1 MGFAYPSSLEVPPSA
16 LGWGFK
22 TMTGNCRVSYLAFLL
37 LEMLDA
43 QEPRVS
49 LEVTQTAGSV

>member
-1 MGFAYPSSLEVPPSA
+1 M
-16 LGWGFK
+16 
-22 TMTGNCRVSYLAFLL
+22 SYLAFLL